1 MQVYELHIDTSASS
15 DIVINSACFP
25 LNHSVGDLIAVR
37 PYLEPTS
44 KGKSREPSPLLY
56 KIEHSHL
63 ATDDQAGTAAAT
75 TTTATSGVNIQ
86 RRRTASAVTV
96 SPTLA
101 AAFSW
106 VTNRIR
112 VTLEL
117 IPSPP
122 PSTLCASHVELYFNN
137 LYLSRPDSFML
148 SLSLINKVLHSNQRI
163 VLPGSGA
170 RLRVGDMWS
179 STTTSTTTTSQ
190 RSRRGSSSTNKQAM
204 TTTSSHNLDSA
215 LITDS
220 TKLIFRSESSRSYI
234 FIEVSLEMW
243 QFEED
248 GGTLY
253 EKCEMFLEEVFAHY
267 SGKMSKDSEDKR
279 SKGIPTSHNVSV
291 ILYGRVVYDDRED
304 AEEERAPLSVASDG
318 TLYRDFFK
326 VILDLTP
333 SPSSSIIQ
341 TVASELRR
349 WQELVLLRTRSDG
362 TEKLSGRLAYA
373 HESPVLEATNLA
385 LNSFEEHWIDRDLHR
400 TGLEVI
406 VLTAGSSFYQVDK
419 QLLRLTTER
428 MLFHGIGLDLISLS
442 KMPLHSVPLFQFSSQ
457 DPNKAQQSVIVRGGG
472 GSTTAITEIGG
483 GGGGA
488 VPTDH
493 HPSSSSQT
501 SKIPVGNQPQQSL
514 QTPSSLH
521 SHTTNNS
528 FSNQHHHH
536 GALPYPYRNHQ
547 LKHHKSI
554 SSSLR
559 DQQTPS
565 SPLRESH
572 QPPSQQ
578 GRNNSG
584 IHLSSTTPQSILK
597 TTNTTGGE
605 SIQTSTTTGGGG
617 GGQNGSIIVLQNQ
630 VVPDD
635 QRDPLYYDPPL
646 PFATNHSDY
655 PQSQPRTTN
664 NGAGGAPSIIS
675 TTSTSTVPPPFP
687 PSSVASSTTSP
698 PPPPPPPIVPP
709 SPPPQ
714 IETLPPQ
721 PQPTTT
727 SAASSSLYYSEPLF
741 VFPHFFGTQPDK
753 PHRVDRFMPRAR
765 CYELFS
771 CQSGGGLGEKLPLSL
786 PLLKFDSTF
795 NHTVGT
801 GEGEG
806 EENLDVERRREE
818 MRKKR
823 EWFDVNA
830 LGVQGFDPITS
841 NMMMMTTLKEDQD
854 DDEDREE
861 GEEKE
866 LTTGGAGG
874 GIVIGKKGNWGQRDE
889 VRDGGGGGGGISEGG
904 ISSVSTTGGGG
915 GSSYSGHESE
925 ESSASLSTTS
935 EKSNHHRER
944 RTGASS
950 SSSRKESMSSDGGDD
965 EEGEEFGIGMPS
977 VMVAAAQSDLR
988 HSRKHRT
995 GSISTTASSS
1005 TTNRRPPEEG
1015 DVDRGRQ
1022 FSRKTSH
1029 IHPLPSND
1037 SGGRSKTPVP
1047 KHRKQ
1052 LQRDSS
1058 VAASIRTAGSI
1069 KNSSIRKAST
1079 PALIARLTGG
1089 PTPSP
1094 RSTNP
1099 PDPPHTSD
1107 TSSSHATTEALSS
1120 PPPAKTTNPP
1130 LPRPSW
1136 LSLFTRTNS
1145 SASTTTITPS
1155 SSSSTSNSATLP
1167 VVPPPPAPQVAV
1179 ARVDVQASYE
1189 TPTVA
1194 PTTTSSSIAGSP
1206 ILSSTSLVPQQQHQV
1221 PTQSSNSTKD
1231 QVEAEL
1237 AVAATSTTT
1246 SDYNRSGGGQQPTQP
1261 ITIGSKGGSIT
1272 GSRKGEATR
1281 GGKEGE
1287 NNNNNAGKKISGSG
1301 QGQISGSLKTYE
1313 PGEAMRK
1320 GLAKGAGGGGA
1331 GGRISVAA
1339 RFNPS
1344 KPGKR
1349 SVGLADQAR
1358 RWAGILVIERKN
1370 MRLGV
1375 KWRSI
1380 TRGACLPI
1388 TTDYIPSSDVLSR
1401 EYSEY
1406 RYSVPTNSVTS
1417 SFLLRPD
1424 HPKRSHIL
1432 TLVTELICQRLSH
1445 GFQIYTPAPSR
1456 SNPDSSKTLPQVLHE
1471 IQNGETTAVYLSLSN
1486 QVHRIWYDRRSKS
1499 VFVKILR
1506 RRRTW
1511 SKPEYDYQPLIWTQG
1526 ADRADV
1532 TPLSC
1537 PYPSM
1542 VDPVEWQHCDRLV
1555 AGAETHEQNEGKV
1568 RYRSTRLVL
1577 LPANK
1582 VPDRDY
1588 IIGRTKALQQIS
1600 QEGGGGGGGQAVT
1613 DQMIHEQGFYVLL
1626 DLIENA
1632 RWTPAGVEKVPI
1644 SIHQTTLDAPNWA
1657 LSIAKQGSQ
1666 PSSIN
1671 ASPALSPAQQPP
1683 VPRAGW
1689 LSRMQSK
1696 RAGGAMNEE
1705 PSQPSTPLLVDRSEL
1720 FDLASPPHSTSS
1732 TSNPPNLSL
1741 PESLTSSLHKFETGG
1756 EHDPTRRQS
1765 AAVPIVSMT
1774 HSVIL
1779 DLDPQKRSE
1788 RSERVVCHLDR
1799 SHNHQA
1805 AYHLELAWLTASGK
1819 TVDNSIQ
1826 AWSRQMARYGLT
1838 LVEVSTR
1845 PVLKRNNPFQKPTI
1859 ILPVWLPSFAQTEHS
1874 QEEYLSHLLRSLDFY
1889 LDLTPDKTFSS
1900 SLVCKYSYRRT
1911 PVLNSQYIHRS
1922 GSGIVSILTTDDTDE
1937 EEEEGAIGLVG
1948 FAWVPNRIFTSH
1960 HLSIDENEPR
1970 RRLVELC
1977 SDEERLKKLYEEL
1990 SD

>member
-1 MQVYELHIDTSASS
+1 MQVYELHIDTSATT
-15 DIVINSACFP
+15 DITINSACFP

-56 KIEHSHL
+56 KIEHPQNT
-63 ATDDQAGTAAAT
+63 AEDQPGAGNGGGAGGNST
-75 TTTATSGVNIQ
+75 TTTSSGVNVQ
-86 RRRTASAVTV
+86 RRRSASAVTV

-101 AAFSW
+101 AAFNW

-122 PSTLCASHVELYFNN
+122 PATLCASHVELYFNN

-179 STTTSTTTTSQ
+179 STTSTNPTTSQ
-190 RSRRGSSSTNKQAM
+190 RSKRGSSSN
-204 TTTSSHNLDSA
+204 TTSSHNLDSA

-234 FIEVSLEMW
+234 FIEVSSEMW

-457 DPNKAQQSVIVRGGG
+457 DPNKPQQSVIVQ
-472 GSTTAITEIGG
+472 GSTTTTEVGG
-483 GGGGA
+483 GDTGLS
-488 VPTDH
+488 H
-493 HPSSSSQT
+493 QSQ
-501 SKIPVGNQPQQSL
+501 SHKIPVNHHSL
-514 QTPSSLH
+514 QTPSSLR

-528 FSNQHHHH
+528 FSHHHNP
-536 GALPYPYRNHQ
+536 PYPYRNQPQ

-559 DQQTPS
+559 DQQPPS

-572 QPPSQQ
+572 QPLSQ
-578 GRNNSG
+578 RR
-584 IHLSSTTPQSILK
+584 SSVTPQSIIK
-597 TTNTTGGE
+597 ATTTTLGGGE
-605 SIQTSTTTGGGG
+605 SIQTGD
-617 GGQNGSIIVLQNQ
+617 SIIVFNNQ
-630 VVPDD
+630 VPDD
-635 QRDPLYYDPPL
+635 QRDPLYYDPLPISQLPRPL
-646 PFATNHSDY
+646 
-655 PQSQPRTTN
+655 
-664 NGAGGAPSIIS
+664 APPS
-675 TTSTSTVPPPFP
+675 TTSSAVPPPFP
-687 PSSVASSTTSP
+687 PSSAASTRETSP
-698 PPPPPPPIVPP
+698 PSNSPLPHPVPLP
-709 SPPPQ
+709 SQ
-714 IETLPPQ
+714 IEPL
-721 PQPTTT
+721 
-727 SAASSSLYYSEPLF
+727 ANASLYYSEPLF

-771 CQSGGGLGEKLPLSL
+771 SQGGLLGGGERVPLSL
-786 PLLKFDSTF
+786 PLLKFNT
-795 NHTVGT
+795 TGT
-801 GEGEG
+801 GTGTG
-806 EENLDVERRREE
+806 VGGVGKDGVDREE
-818 MRKKR
+818 MRKQR

-841 NMMMMTTLKEDQD
+841 NMMNLKQD
-854 DDEDREE
+854 DDDDDDDDGDEE
-861 GEEKE
+861 GGDEKE
-866 LTTGGAGG
+866 MTAGGGG

-889 VRDGGGGGGGISEGG
+889 NRAVRDGGGGISEGG
-904 ISSVSTTGGGG
+904 ISSASTGGD
-915 GSSYSGHESE
+915 SYSGHESE
-925 ESSASLSTTS
+925 ELSESLSTTS
-935 EKSNHHRER
+935 EKSSHQEMRDGEEGSSTR
-944 RTGASS
+944 RG
-950 SSSRKESMSSDGGDD
+950 SSRKESMSSDGGDD
-965 EEGEEFGIGMPS
+965 EAGEGFGIGMPS

-995 GSISTTASSS
+995 GSISTTASSK
-1005 TTNRRPPEEG
+1005 TNPRPEEG
-1015 DVDRGRQ
+1015 DLDRGRQ
-1022 FSRKTSH
+1022 SSRKTSH
-1029 IHPLPSND
+1029 VHPLPSND

-1094 RSTNP
+1094 RST
-1099 PDPPHTSD
+1099 DPPEPLQSSN
-1107 TSSSHATTEALSS
+1107 TSSSHVHSSSDDTLAS
-1120 PPPAKTTNPP
+1120 PPPPKTTNLP

-1145 SASTTTITPS
+1145 SASNTTITPS
-1155 SSSSTSNSATLP
+1155 SSSSTLNSAALP
-1167 VVPPPPAPQVAV
+1167 APPPSAPQVAV

-1194 PTTTSSSIAGSP
+1194 ASSSSIAGSP
-1206 ILSSTSLVPQQQHQV
+1206 ILSSTSLVSQQQQRS
-1221 PTQSSNSTKD
+1221 TQSSNSTKD

-1237 AVAATSTTT
+1237 AVAATSTAS
-1246 SDYNRSGGGQQPTQP
+1246 SDYNRTAGGGGGQQPTQP
-1261 ITIGSKGGSIT
+1261 IMIGSKGGSIN

-1281 GGKEGE
+1281 GGGGKDGE
-1287 NNNNNAGKKISGSG
+1287 NNPGKKTSTSR

-1320 GLAKGAGGGGA
+1320 GLAKGGTGGA

-1582 VPDRDY
+1582 VPDREY

-1600 QEGGGGGGGQAVT
+1600 QEGGGGQAVT
-1613 DQMIHEQGFYVLL
+1613 DQMIQEQGFYVLL

-1644 SIHQTTLDAPNWA
+1644 SIHQTPLDAPSWA

-1666 PSSIN
+1666 PPSAN
-1671 ASPALSPAQQPP
+1671 ASPALSPAHQPP
-1683 VPRAGW
+1683 IPRAGW

-1696 RAGGAMNEE
+1696 RGGGVMNEE

-1720 FDLASPPHSTSS
+1720 LELASPPHSTSS
-1732 TSNPPNLSL
+1732 TSIPPNLSL
-1741 PESLTSSLHKFETGG
+1741 PESLTSSLNKLETGG
-1756 EHDPTRRQS
+1756 EHDTTRRPS
-1765 AAVPIVSMT
+1765 SGVPVVSMT

-1788 RSERVVCHLDR
+1788 RSERVICHLDR
-1799 SHNHQA
+1799 SHNPQA

-1826 AWSRQMARYGLT
+1826 TWSRQMARYGLT

-1845 PVLKRNNPFQKPTI
+1845 SVLKRSNPFQKPTI
-1859 ILPVWLPSFAQTEHS
+1859 ILPVWLPSLSQSDHS

-1889 LDLTPDKTFSS
+1889 LDLIPDKTFSPPS
-1900 SLVCKYSYRRT
+1900 TSLICKYSYRRT
-1911 PVLNSQYIHRS
+1911 PVLNSQFVHRS
-1922 GSGIVSILTTDDTDE
+1922 GSGIVSILTTDDMDEDE
-1937 EEEEGAIGLVG
+1937 EGEVGLVG

-1960 HLSIDENEPR
+1960 HPSIDENEPR
-1970 RRLVELC
+1970 RRLEELC

-1990 SD
+1990 SE